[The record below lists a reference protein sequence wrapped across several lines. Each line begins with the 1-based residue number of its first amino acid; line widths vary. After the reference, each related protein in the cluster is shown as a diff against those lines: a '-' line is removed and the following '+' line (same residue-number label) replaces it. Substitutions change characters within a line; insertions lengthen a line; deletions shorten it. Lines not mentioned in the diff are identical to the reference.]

1 MNERGIHDKIRYRK
15 QEFIQYVGGSVMG
28 EIKQANFRVRT
39 EDADK
44 FRAFCEEEG
53 FNQAQGFDHI
63 MQIVEL
69 DRAKA
74 SVPARMTEIEEFE
87 RHVKSMLAAYLNS
100 LEIAEA
106 TEERILEQFQGKLD
120 SKDQIIIDLQSALA
134 EKERKLEE
142 AQAALKEAENKVTSA
157 EKEVTEAKEKQIA
170 AEQVAEDKKSIAD
183 MLAAQLRDAEQK
195 VKNYPELQARLEEA
209 KNELKNSQQLMR
221 DMEKDAEIQKERAV
235 NEIELK
241 LSRVEASGQE
251 KTEQIEKLEQKN
263 EELREMLNTAKET
276 IAVLKAMQKQD

>member
-1 MNERGIHDKIRYRK
+1 
-15 QEFIQYVGGSVMG
+15 MG

-120 SKDQIIIDLQSALA
+120 SKDQIIMDLQNSLD
-134 EKERKLEE
+134 EREGKLEE
-142 AQAALKEAENKVTSA
+142 AQAALKEAENKVISA
-157 EKEVTEAKEKQIA
+157 EKEATEAKEKLLA
-170 AEQVAEDKKSIAD
+170 AEQVVEDKKSIAD

-195 VKNYPELQARLEEA
+195 VKDYPELQARLEEA
-209 KNELKNSQQLMR
+209 KNEVKNSQQLIK

-235 NEIELK
+235 NEIGLK
-241 LSRVEASGQE
+241 LSRAEASSQE
-251 KTEQIEKLEQKN
+251 KAEQIEKLEQKI
-263 EELREMLNTAKET
+263 EELRASLDTAKET
-276 IAVLKAMQKQD
+276 IAVLKAMQKQE

>member
-1 MNERGIHDKIRYRK
+1 
-15 QEFIQYVGGSVMG
+15 
-28 EIKQANFRVRT
+28 
-39 EDADK
+39 
-44 FRAFCEEEG
+44 
-53 FNQAQGFDHI
+53 

-120 SKDQIIIDLQSALA
+120 SKDQIIIELQSSLA

-142 AQAALKEAENKVTSA
+142 AQTALKEAENKVISA
-157 EKEVTEAKEKQIA
+157 EKEATEAKKKLLA
-170 AEQVAEDKKSIAD
+170 AEQVVEDKKSIAD

-195 VKNYPELQARLEEA
+195 VKDYPELQARLEEA
-209 KNELKNSQQLMR
+209 KNEVKNSQQLIK

-235 NEIELK
+235 NEIGVK
-241 LSRVEASGQE
+241 LSRAEASSQE
-251 KTEQIEKLEQKN
+251 KAEQIEKLEQKI
-263 EELREMLNTAKET
+263 EELRASLDTAKET
-276 IAVLKAMQKQD
+276 IAVLKAMQKQE